1 MPVCQSL
8 KVTMRSIL
16 RAFFLLVISVPV
28 WAAGLAGVS
37 DREAAGGLK
46 EALTQG
52 AGRALADQYNKIA
65 GQAAG
70 YGLVKAE
77 DARIEQYV
85 TRKALDGLFVM
96 IAEEERA
103 IRQNPVAAAGS
114 LAKKVFGALGR

>member
-1 MPVCQSL
+1 
-8 KVTMRSIL
+8 MRSIL